1 MGNVLARVICQGL
14 KWIKQMHLGG
24 GEKMNAD
31 QLYEY
36 QMLREEIMENIKTQS
51 TLSSFSL
58 TLVLTVLTFCLSNDV
73 QTPFVYAIPLLI
85 LLPCATKTYQL
96 RKDIMTLSAYLA
108 VRLESKQGIFW
119 ETTLNKFR
127 HYQSKRREP
136 LVVILECSEYA
147 IASAICVIF
156 YIKSA
161 FYDPITYKKA
171 SFNTLPIAYYVT
183 LIIAVFI
190 VIYLSY
196 LSYDYMNMDH
206 KHIEKVKNV
215 WNVLLD
221 KDDTLEKK

>member
-1 MGNVLARVICQGL
+1 
-14 KWIKQMHLGG
+14 
-24 GEKMNAD
+24 MNAD

-73 QTPFVYAIPLLI
+73 QTPYVYAIPLLI

-119 ETTLNKFR
+119 ETMLNKFR
-127 HYQSKRREP
+127 HYRSEKREP
-136 LVVILECSEYA
+136 LVVIFECSEYA
-147 IASAICVIF
+147 IAGVICVIF

-161 FYDPITYKKA
+161 FYDPMTYKKA
-171 SFNTLPIAYYVT
+171 TFNTLPIAYYAT
-183 LIIAVFI
+183 LIIAVAI
-190 VIYLSY
+190 AIYLSY

-206 KHIEKVKNV
+206 KHIENVKEV
-215 WNVLLD
+215 WNELLD